1 MTSMMATPSSFEP
14 PSIATEL
21 PQHLAA
27 RMNIAN
33 DFRDR
38 GITYWQ
44 KLVREG
50 VPKDEARKIASASAK
65 FELFEKPPS
74 QDQKQLI
81 SQFSAFV
88 CRAQLWRSD
97 LLI

>member
-1 MTSMMATPSSFEP
+1 MT
-14 PSIATEL
+14 SIATVALTMDVASNFKEL
-21 PQHLAA
+21 
-27 RMNIAN
+27 
-33 DFRDR
+33 

-50 VPKDEARKIASASAK
+50 VPRDEAKKIATAIAK
-65 FELFEKPPS
+65 LELFAKPPS
-74 QDQKQLI
+74 LEQKQLI
-81 SQFSAFV
+81 SQFSRFV

>member
-1 MTSMMATPSSFEP
+1 MTSMMATPSSFDS
-14 PSIATEL
+14 PSIAPEL

-50 VPKDEARKIASASAK
+50 VPKDEARKIASAIAK
-65 FELFEKPPS
+65 FELFEKPRLKTKRNLFHSSVPLS
-74 QDQKQLI
+74 VGLSSGVVI
-81 SQFSAFV
+81 Y
-88 CRAQLWRSD
+88 
-97 LLI
+97 

>member
-1 MTSMMATPSSFEP
+1 MT
-14 PSIATEL
+14 SIATVAQTMDVASNFKEL
-21 PQHLAA
+21 
-27 RMNIAN
+27 
-33 DFRDR
+33 

-50 VPKDEARKIASASAK
+50 VPRDEAKKIATAIAK
-65 FELFEKPPS
+65 LELFAKPPS
-74 QDQKQLI
+74 LAQKQLI
-81 SQFSAFV
+81 SQFSRFV

>member
-1 MTSMMATPSSFEP
+1 MTSTMAIAPSLDTPP
-14 PSIATEL
+14 TAAEL

-27 RMNIAN
+27 RMNIAS
-33 DFRDR
+33 DFRIR

-50 VPKDEARKIASASAK
+50 VPKDEARKIASAIAK

-74 QDQKQLI
+74 QDQRQLI
-81 SQFSAFV
+81 SQFSAFI

>member
-1 MTSMMATPSSFEP
+1 MAIASSPDIP
-14 PSIATEL
+14 PTAAEL

-27 RMNIAN
+27 RMNIAS
-33 DFRDR
+33 DFRVR

-50 VPKDEARKIASASAK
+50 VPKDEARKIASAIAK
-65 FELFEKPPS
+65 FELFDKPPS
-74 QDQKQLI
+74 PDQKQLI
-81 SQFSAFV
+81 SRFSAFI